1 MTNAARFE
9 IWRCVG
15 TSDERHA
22 LFFTIDLSELRRKT
36 RNAAKERCDVDDVA
50 DLSDKLAAQVAI
62 LSSSFLLPALLTGF
76 RPFFHCPP
84 FRRDPRPRPC
94 SCGQSPGGPPGACVT
109 VEAELDSPCPPPP
122 HPPPAGWGV
131 VGAPLPMPFH
141 LRAFI
146 QLDYFDW
153 LLRNSVANFPDFVI
167 VGQHQPPFRTCRM
180 LKLLHLSIAFRL
192 ICIGSCPC
200 GRNGHS

>member
-1 MTNAARFE
+1 MVNKRRRRSGQIEKIRAQGQKQLTNAARFE

-109 VEAELDSPCPPPP
+109 VEAELDSPCPPTPP
-122 HPPPAGWGV
+122 TPGWMG
-131 VGAPLPMPFH
+131 GGGRP
-141 LRAFI
+141 
-146 QLDYFDW
+146 
-153 LLRNSVANFPDFVI
+153 VAHAVSFARFY
-167 VGQHQPPFRTCRM
+167 
-180 LKLLHLSIAFRL
+180 SIRLFRL
-192 ICIGSCPC
+192 VVA
-200 GRNGHS
+200 